1 MTRLAHARHFV
12 LAALAGAALA
22 GSLPAQAQVRVAPSV
37 GYDADV
43 AAPSVRLGAEVPLA
57 PSRGALAL
65 AVRPSAE
72 VVFSTS
78 DAVAYLECGV
88 GLMSSFETPRTTDT
102 RFLRLGADLV
112 GRYRLPATAVA
123 PYATAGLVLE
133 RTLFDGLLG
142 SESDT
147 NLGAA
152 LGLGVEAYRLFA
164 EATVGTAAVSTA
176 RFSVGVRF

>member
-1 MTRLAHARHFV
+1 MPRLAHARPVV
-12 LAALAGAALA
+12 LAALALAALALA
-22 GSLPAQAQVRVAPSV
+22 GSLPAQAQVRFAPTV
-37 GYDADV
+37 GFDADV
-43 AAPSVRLGAEVPLA
+43 AAPSVGLGVEVPLSA
-57 PSRGALAL
+57 RGAL

-152 LGLGVEAYRLFA
+152 LGLGVEAHRLFA
-164 EATVGTAAVSTA
+164 EAIVGTAAVSTA